1 MNDFSNFD
9 KDKYSKPKREKIP
22 IACNNCRIK
31 KIKCSGAEKC
41 SKCVKLN
48 IDCVYS
54 KDRKYIIN
62 STKNIIKKPKQNKSI
77 QKEKSTKITNLK
89 NDNGNLINSINHN
102 NQFPILNNIFPLNQ
116 SHKNLDDT
124 NMANYQQQQRQEQ
137 ADFDTNIGKNIQNTK
152 KSYTSFQA
160 LGLAQM
166 PPKEKA
172 FDYMQTTWNIA
183 CISFRFYHRP
193 TVYKLLESVYEIKE
207 KGIDIDDL
215 NNFNFEQRKA
225 LPLFYL
231 IFACGFLFINEQ
243 KAKEG
248 NNILEFFTR
257 QEQSE
262 NFGLDYFESG
272 KKLLDFI
279 NGSDNRTIQTLF
291 MMSLYCQFTA
301 RLSESYTYNSLAI
314 TAVLKKSYYKKQL
327 GNTAQ
332 YKDPLQGEVIKR
344 MFWSCYKTEIYMST
358 ILGHPIKLKLKD
370 ITQDFPMDTE
380 DENIS
385 NTHIT
390 LNTDNEIISSC
401 GINNFHTKL
410 MLIMY
415 EIKEHYQDLANQQIR
430 ENKMDNNALLPSDD
444 FIVKM
449 ETTLASW
456 ISSLPDYLK
465 PSVRSNFI
473 PNSFLRINKLLH
485 LDYLNVKLMLY
496 KPFTQID
503 FENEATLYQKV
514 CVDTCVEV
522 IHLAEMMWS
531 KNILTGTYWF
541 SQYTIFFALALLTS
555 WKMKCGDNFDDLLEL
570 NRSHG
575 LELLMKLKECSV
587 TSMFIYNELKTLFK
601 IENDSN
607 NVLSEEED
615 DDDHVVEPKQ
625 LKTPLN
631 NVTSN
636 NESLTAFNSV
646 DENNLFEGMPF
657 FEAAGETP
665 FDSKNLIANSIF
677 EQFNDLF

>member
-1 MNDFSNFD
+1 
-9 KDKYSKPKREKIP
+9 
-22 IACNNCRIK
+22 
-31 KIKCSGAEKC
+31 
-41 SKCVKLN
+41 
-48 IDCVYS
+48 
-54 KDRKYIIN
+54 
-62 STKNIIKKPKQNKSI
+62 
-77 QKEKSTKITNLK
+77 
-89 NDNGNLINSINHN
+89 
-102 NQFPILNNIFPLNQ
+102 
-116 SHKNLDDT
+116 
-124 NMANYQQQQRQEQ
+124 
-137 ADFDTNIGKNIQNTK
+137 
-152 KSYTSFQA
+152 
-160 LGLAQM
+160 M

-193 TVYKLLESVYEIKE
+193 TVYKLLESVYEVKE

-215 NNFNFEQRKA
+215 SNFNFEQRKA

-231 IFACGFLFINEQ
+231 IFACGLLFINEQ
-243 KAKEG
+243 KAKES

-301 RLSESYTYNSLAI
+301 RLPESYTYNSLAI
-314 TAVLKKSYYKKQL
+314 TAVLKKSFYKKQL

-430 ENKMDNNALLPSDD
+430 ENKIDNNALLPSDD

-449 ETTLASW
+449 ETSLASW

-503 FENEATLYQKV
+503 FENKATLYQKV

-555 WKMKCGDNFDDLLEL
+555 WKMKCGDNFDDILEL

-575 LELLMKLKECSV
+575 LDLLMKLKECSV

-601 IENDSN
+601 IENVSN
-607 NVLSEEED
+607 NVLSE
-615 DDDHVVEPKQ
+615 
-625 LKTPLN
+625 
-631 NVTSN
+631 
-636 NESLTAFNSV
+636 
-646 DENNLFEGMPF
+646 
-657 FEAAGETP
+657 
-665 FDSKNLIANSIF
+665 
-677 EQFNDLF
+677 